1 MFLVGTFLLGL
12 VGTIA
17 AISFIAF
24 LVSIFASL
32 YLQHFGNIMSE
43 EKSQKWSRANIKANF
58 VKTLFWQWTIYV
70 FAASAFTYLIL
81 SLLGNLL

>member
-1 MFLVGTFLLGL
+1 MFLVSAFLLGL

-17 AISFIAF
+17 GISFIAF

-32 YLQHFGNIMSE
+32 YLQHFGSMMSE

-70 FAASAFTYLIL
+70 FAASAFIYLII